1 MYSLGNKGRYGKT
14 AELLTNINIV
24 LDVSYGFWPGQVLLL
39 ILHWFF
45 FFFFSFLF
53 WLDFITPLK

>member
-24 LDVSYGFWPGQVLLL
+24 LDVSYGFWPGQVL
-39 ILHWFF
+39 
-45 FFFFSFLF
+45 
-53 WLDFITPLK
+53 